1 MRLSLSLVI
10 LMLACSGAQARS
22 LAGTSDM
29 LLRATDRS
37 LNFTSDTTTSI
48 RDMKLIQAARD
59 DAASFIASDGAIRTV
74 QLEAA
79 LQSLREQLPEAREAT
94 DSALAQAILAH

>member
-1 MRLSLSLVI
+1 MRFSLSLVI
-10 LMLACSGAQARS
+10 LMLVCSGAQARS

-94 DSALAQAILAH
+94 DAALAQAILTH

>member
-1 MRLSLSLVI
+1 MRFSLSLVI
-10 LMLACSGAQARS
+10 LMLVCSGAQARS

-48 RDMKLIQAARD
+48 RDMKAVVQARD
-59 DAASFIASDGAIRTV
+59 DAASFVASAGEIRGA

-79 LQSLREQLPEAREAT
+79 LQSIRQQLPEAQ
-94 DSALAQAILAH
+94 SASDLQLAEAILAL